1 MLLYATG
8 PAILGFHVMIPAVYI
23 IPNQVDT
30 AIISVS
36 LQPADTSK
44 GPGKTRD
51 GSGDAVHGVQGVPN
65 RANQQ

>member
-1 MLLYATG
+1 
-8 PAILGFHVMIPAVYI
+8 MIPAVYI

-44 GPGKTRD
+44 GPDKTRD
-51 GSGDAVHGVQGVPN
+51 GSGDAVHGVQGVTN